1 MQQQIII
8 AIMTFNSNS
17 YNRSIDKKNIQ
28 IYNEPRIEVTKVQ
41 F

>member
-1 MQQQIII
+1 
-8 AIMTFNSNS
+8 MTFNNNS
-17 YNRSIDKKNIQ
+17 YNRSNDKKSIQ

>member
-8 AIMTFNSNS
+8 VTITFNNNS
-17 YNRSIDKKNIQ
+17 YNRNIDKNNIQ
-28 IYNEPRIEVTKVQ
+28 IYNEPRIEVMKTQ